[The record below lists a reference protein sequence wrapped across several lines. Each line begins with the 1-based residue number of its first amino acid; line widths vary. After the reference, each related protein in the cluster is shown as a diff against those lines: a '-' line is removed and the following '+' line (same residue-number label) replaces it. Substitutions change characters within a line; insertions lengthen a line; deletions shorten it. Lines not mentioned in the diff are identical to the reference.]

1 MIRLLRLLVILY
13 VAVVLQTTLAP
24 AIEILGVRPDFTILI
39 VVLVA
44 LYEGAAGGALCG
56 FAAGLFVDAS
66 SAQALGITSLAN
78 SVLAFGTGSVA
89 DRLVRDSF
97 ATRALVVLGVCTVRD
112 LCVYILLPSVG
123 VGETFRLLVME
134 AVPGGI
140 YTALLGPPLMA
151 LGERA
156 IRWGPETSRG
166 YR

>member
-1 MIRLLRLLVILY
+1 MIRLLRLLAILY

-24 AIEILGVRPDFTILI
+24 AIEILGVRPDFTILL

-56 FAAGLFVDAS
+56 FVAGLFVDVS

-78 SVLAFGTGSVA
+78 SVLAFGVGSVA

-97 ATRALVVLGVCTVRD
+97 ATRFLVVLVVCSVRD
-112 LCVYILLPSVG
+112 LIVYILLPSVG

-134 AVPGGI
+134 AVPGGL
-140 YTALLGPPLMA
+140 YTALLGPPLMG
-151 LGERA
+151 LSERA

-166 YR
+166 FR